1 MLGFV
6 RKAFLSSRL
15 NVVVLVVVMVEEEEG
30 DEGRGWWD
38 WGCESRWIDS
48 ITSEMGR

>member
-30 DEGRGWWD
+30 DEGRGW
-38 WGCESRWIDS
+38 
-48 ITSEMGR
+48 

>member
-15 NVVVLVVVMVEEEEG
+15 NVVVLVVVVMVEEEEG
-30 DEGRGWWD
+30 DEGRGWD